1 MQFNYQGLQSR
12 RELSDYYIDYI
23 DQSRETWTAIHLNE
37 KIKQEVTYLRVN

>member
-12 RELSDYYIDYI
+12 RKTTTLK

-37 KIKQEVTYLRVN
+37 KIMQEVTYLRVS